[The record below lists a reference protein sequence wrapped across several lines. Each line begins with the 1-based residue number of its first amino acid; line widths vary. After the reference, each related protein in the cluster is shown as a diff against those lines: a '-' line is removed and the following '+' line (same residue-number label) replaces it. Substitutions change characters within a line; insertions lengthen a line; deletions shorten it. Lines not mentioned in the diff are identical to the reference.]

1 MANSRQYEGY
11 VSEDYPA
18 EDHWLRTYCVPMDA
32 LGCGL
37 VLFQHHFAKQNDFFD
52 HTTEANIGVVSAGTI
67 AQAFDLIRRGQAHL
81 GYHPHVIRRID
92 SKNIL
97 TRAGWRQEDRQG
109 THVYILDL

>member
-81 GYHPHVIRRID
+81 GYHPHVIRRIGC
-92 SKNIL
+92 
-97 TRAGWRQEDRQG
+97 RASG
-109 THVYILDL
+109 DL